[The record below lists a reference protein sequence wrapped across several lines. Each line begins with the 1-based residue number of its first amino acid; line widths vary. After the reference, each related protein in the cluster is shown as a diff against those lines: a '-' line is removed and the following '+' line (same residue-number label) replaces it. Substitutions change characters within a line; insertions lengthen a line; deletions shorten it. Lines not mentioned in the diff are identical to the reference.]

1 MLHFQASVTV
11 STEGTIEPIPAI
23 SYTLNYTDLDIGVVC
38 SFKEIDPQ
46 SEVCPGRVCHHV
58 LDVTNTLCL
67 SDISLS
73 ISAST
78 GIGPASIDM
87 RHIGTL
93 NINIL
98 MCIL

>member
-1 MLHFQASVTV
+1 M

-46 SEVCPGRVCHHV
+46 SEACPNRVCRHV
-58 LDVTNTLCL
+58 LDVMETQCL
-67 SDISLS
+67 SDIGLS
-73 ISAST
+73 VSAST

-87 RHIGTL
+87 HHIGTL

-98 MCIL
+98 SCIL